1 MTWKRVMAF
10 KILSNSL
17 RHNKLKTADINL
29 NIKTTSIQI
38 ILVQIYNHNN
48 IMLTISRTKNLKIG
62 SSKLN
67 LNRKALDNLKK
78 INKMENM
85 KKLGIVLV
93 KEN

>member
-1 MTWKRVMAF
+1 
-10 KILSNSL
+10 
-17 RHNKLKTADINL
+17 
-29 NIKTTSIQI
+29 
-38 ILVQIYNHNN
+38 
-48 IMLTISRTKNLKIG
+48 MLTISRTKNLKIG

-85 KKLGIVLV
+85 KKLGIELV